1 MKDCTIISF
10 LPCFTGGWTSPGD
23 HVTSGD
29 SGSDAALHP
38 QHPEEVDGAPQL
50 LPAAEGAHH
59 GNGALV
65 GLGCLPHGQQFSD
78 NHLLQPCTSL
88 LWAAQFTS

>member
-1 MKDCTIISF
+1 MAKDCTIIGF
-10 LPCFTGGWTSPGD
+10 FPCFTGGWTSPGD

-29 SGSDAALHP
+29 SGSDAALNP

-59 GNGALV
+59 GNG
-65 GLGCLPHGQQFSD
+65 P
-78 NHLLQPCTSL
+78 SL
-88 LWAAQFTS
+88 SGT